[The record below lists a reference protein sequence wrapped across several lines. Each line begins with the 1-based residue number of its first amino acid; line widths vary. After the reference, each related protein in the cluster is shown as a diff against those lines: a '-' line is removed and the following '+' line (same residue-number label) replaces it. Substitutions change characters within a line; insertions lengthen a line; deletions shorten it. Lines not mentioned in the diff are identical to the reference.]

1 MAHKIDFKTF
11 DGSYGVYTTPKQC
24 KSLSNKLIK
33 LGFNDFHIY
42 GNESI
47 WILPYLKHFICY
59 SININDGLSCEV
71 FLTPKQLHYYLNKLL
86 KEGSDNQPK

>member
-33 LGFNDFHIY
+33 LGFNDFHNN
-42 GNESI
+42 GNQSI
-47 WILPYLKHFICY
+47 WILPCEKRFI
-59 SININDGLSCEV
+59 SHHLNINDGLSCEV